1 MIGGRPSWSI
11 ARCLMTGSRVW
22 RQLAVRGASNRLGS
36 AELTVHAEQLCL
48 KIAGESGPC
57 TLNARC
63 VVDARGRSTVSS
75 GNRILLGPHTHAIWT
90 EVGAGILAEEARIE
104 ALEVAWLWGS
114 PLANGNYR
122 IMAFVDLGDLCA
134 VENREQHFRRLLA
147 GSLLFESAAQEPFV
161 SPLSERAS
169 TPSVEAEAWRAR
181 IVAIG
186 ERAVALDPLSSSGV
200 EQAMRSALH
209 AAIAVNTVLDCPEA
223 EDFARNYYVARLL
236 ESAANHAVMTAGHYL
251 QAWPSARH
259 RFWQDR
265 SSIPTPVAG
274 SDTNEIEFRLAQ
286 LIERSQ
292 TERSKPVNDRPAPRL
307 SDTVH
312 LSPLIQFVST
322 PCVENDRV
330 ISRLAVTHATLPR
343 PAAYVCGIELVPL
356 LKRIPSACPV
366 GNLITSWSETF
377 PRGPRSR
384 FSNG

>member
-36 AELTVHAEQLCL
+36 AELTRTQSSFVSRSRESPDRARSTRVASSTPEVVPPSALG
-48 KIAGESGPC
+48 IASCSARTLTPFGP
-57 TLNARC
+57 RS
-63 VVDARGRSTVSS
+63 ARGFSQRRPGSKPLKSPGCGDHPWPTEIIESWRSS
-75 GNRILLGPHTHAIWT
+75 IWAI
-90 EVGAGILAEEARIE
+90 
-104 ALEVAWLWGS
+104 
-114 PLANGNYR
+114 
-122 IMAFVDLGDLCA
+122 CA

-200 EQAMRSALH
+200 EQAMRLGPARSDCRKHRAGLPGGRRFRQELLCGT
-209 AAIAVNTVLDCPEA
+209 AARIGSKSRRHDGRSLPPSLA
-223 EDFARNYYVARLL
+223 E
-236 ESAANHAVMTAGHYL
+236 
-251 QAWPSARH
+251 ARH